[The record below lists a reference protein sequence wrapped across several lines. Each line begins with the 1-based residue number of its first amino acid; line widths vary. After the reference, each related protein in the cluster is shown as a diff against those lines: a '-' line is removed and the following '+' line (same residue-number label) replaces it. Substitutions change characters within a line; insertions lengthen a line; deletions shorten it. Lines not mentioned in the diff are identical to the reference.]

1 MTLTMLKKWAVCL
14 AVLLLAA
21 LCPLGAHAAES
32 QLTLSLTVPGYPAA
46 VADGRAEVTLPDGT
60 TVTASGE
67 TLPDGLLF
75 VAEPLDG
82 EVYDWVAACLAGKGT
97 DIRAY
102 DLYFLGSDGSR
113 YELSG
118 AVTVALSLGGA
129 YARPAVYYV
138 SPDGVPTQMDAAVN
152 GEEIAFTTA
161 HNSYYALLEQP
172 EPAPRPAAERTPGDR
187 RGHCQRHLGPA
198 GAHPGK
204 RAGGGRH
211 IGHRRCQHARFVGR
225 FAGGVR
231 PGGCGAGCVAAET
244 AVRGRF

>member
-102 DLYFLGSDGSR
+102 DLYFLDSDGSR

-118 AVTVALSLGGA
+118 AVTVAFSLGGA
-129 YARPAVYYV
+129 YARPAMYYV

-172 EPAPRPAAERTPGDR
+172 EPAPAPPQSEHPEIGEAIANGTWGQPEPTPASGQAAVAIPATGDASTPVLWG
-187 RGHCQRHLGPA
+187 GLLAVSGLG
-198 GAHPGK
+198 
-204 RAGGGRH
+204 
-211 IGHRRCQHARFVGR
+211 
-225 FAGGVR
+225 
-231 PGGCGAGCVAAET
+231 VAAL
-244 AVRGRF
+244 VVWRRRRQ